1 MRSWTMISLMIT
13 EVIVWIVA
21 MILAIASIIMSR
33 LNRNRF
39 NEICLLYK
47 EKYGD
52 LPEVVKVFDSVN
64 TLYVNFAYSVK
75 MQFIFRPLLWNK
87 SSNFTKNDDKK
98 FIRGLPKRLIGP
110 FYFELYLALA
120 SLAFFII
127 AVVLIFIIT
136 HGGN

>member
-1 MRSWTMISLMIT
+1 MINLMIT

-21 MILAIASIIMSR
+21 MLLAIVSIIMSV
-33 LNRNRF
+33 LNRKRF

-47 EKYGD
+47 DKYGD
-52 LPEVVKVFDSVN
+52 LPEMVKVFDRVN

-75 MQFIFRPLLWNK
+75 MQFIFKPLLWNK
-87 SSNFTKNDDKK
+87 SSNFTKNDDKE

-110 FYFELYLALA
+110 FYVELYLALA

-127 AVVLIFIIT
+127 AVALILVIT

>member
-1 MRSWTMISLMIT
+1 MIT

-21 MILAIASIIMSR
+21 MLLAIVSIIMSV
-33 LNRNRF
+33 LNRKRF

-47 EKYGD
+47 DKYGD
-52 LPEVVKVFDSVN
+52 LPEMVKVFDRVN

-75 MQFIFRPLLWNK
+75 MQFIFKPLLWNK
-87 SSNFTKNDDKK
+87 SSNFTKNDDKE

-110 FYFELYLALA
+110 FYVELYLALA

-127 AVVLIFIIT
+127 AVALILVIT